1 MVLDLIDYF
10 FTYIVEDTIAPE
22 DKKYIGFAL
31 FFYIY
36 STWEGKSIHVED
48 LFVEPEFRGHGIG
61 TKLFVKIAKF
71 AVDHNC
77 ARINF
82 QVLDW
87 NKKSIDFYENVI
99 KAHHLKAWL
108 NYRLERDDII
118 QLANLKLNK

>member
-1 MVLDLIDYF
+1 LDLLYF
-10 FTYIVEDTIAPE
+10 FIFIVHGKVD
-22 DKKYIGFAL
+22 
-31 FFYIY
+31 
-36 STWEGKSIHVED
+36 SKSIHVED